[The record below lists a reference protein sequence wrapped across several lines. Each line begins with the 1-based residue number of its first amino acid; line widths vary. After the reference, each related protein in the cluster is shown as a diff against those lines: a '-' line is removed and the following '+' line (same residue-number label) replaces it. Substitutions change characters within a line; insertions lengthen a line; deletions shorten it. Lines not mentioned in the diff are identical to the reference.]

1 MEIWVLLF
9 MVFFASKTLSQDT
22 TDWVRID
29 CGSEISYP
37 SEEIWWQTDDEFIKT
52 GKNKLVS
59 RRSYSSLELLNT
71 LRVFTQQNKNCYTLP
86 TPTPARYFI
95 RAVFYYGNYDGLSKP
110 PTFDLEFDGNKW
122 ATVETSLTD
131 PSYYE
136 LVYANKGE
144 NISVCLARTYR
155 DQFPFI
161 SSLELWP
168 LPDNMYAG
176 MSRDSA
182 WLQSYRYNYG
192 ASDTDWIIGYPTDE
206 YNRIWKPMIP
216 TGLIPVVAD
225 FYSLYYTTV
234 EYPPTSAIIQAVRA
248 PNPTDTISLQFTF
261 SKTNTLNHVVV
272 YFTEVA
278 FNINETRSFDFYV
291 NNKFMVT
298 IRPEYENCTD
308 AWANAP
314 TVGAMEV
321 ELRPPIDSV
330 LPPVISAIEVYTAS
344 DPLVTIGTSQDDLD
358 GLAVLISTF
367 EQLEGWSGDPC
378 LPSDTIWQWLN
389 CIGNDP
395 PRVTSLNL
403 SGYGLDGSLP
413 DFSQIQALETIDL
426 GNNSLE
432 GSIPDF
438 LGKLPSLKLL

>member
-1 MEIWVLLF
+1 MELV
-9 MVFFASKTLSQDT
+9 TL
-22 TDWVRID
+22 I
-29 CGSEISYP
+29 GSL
-37 SEEIWWQTDDEFIKT
+37 
-52 GKNKLVS
+52 GK
-59 RRSYSSLELLNT
+59 RDSSNFLLN
-71 LRVFTQQNKNCYTLP
+71 LLGRM
-86 TPTPARYFI
+86 
-95 RAVFYYGNYDGLSKP
+95 YGKRMNRK
-110 PTFDLEFDGNKW
+110 
-122 ATVETSLTD
+122 
-131 PSYYE
+131 
-136 LVYANKGE
+136 E
-144 NISVCLARTYR
+144 NVILC
-155 DQFPFI
+155 D
-161 SSLELWP
+161 
-168 LPDNMYAG
+168 MG
-176 MSRDSA
+176 
-182 WLQSYRYNYG
+182 
-192 ASDTDWIIGYPTDE
+192 WICRYPTDE

-344 DPLVTIGTSQDDLD
+344 DPLVTIGTSQDDCKFFVFIFMGFAYIYVDDVSLRFVQTVD

-395 PRVTSLNL
+395 PRVTSLYA
-403 SGYGLDGSLP
+403 SSPTTSHIYAFVSL
-413 DFSQIQALETIDL
+413 
-426 GNNSLE
+426 
-432 GSIPDF
+432 
-438 LGKLPSLKLL
+438 